1 MVTVNVLWL
10 MYSFLWWVVL
20 HCAGF
25 WNSIFF
31 HKNVIKVNP
40 GWDLKKAL
48 KWLSL
53 QTFSLSVS
61 PVLGGTVA
69 EWPPWT
75 TKWSSYVSFSYP
87 AFDIP
92 KVLLYIQCWFLTRSA
107 EPTIVEFGER
117 AVVFLNNTIT
127 LTCETNGT
135 PKPNI
140 TWWFQGQEIF
150 PDRTPGYRLVV
161 ILIPKAWPSQKDC
174 ITLTFFLFKANYHYR
189 TMSQS

>member
-1 MVTVNVLWL
+1 

-20 HCAGF
+20 QCAGF

-31 HKNVIKVNP
+31 HKNVIKVNR
-40 GWDLKKAL
+40 GWDLKKQ

-53 QTFSLSVS
+53 RTFSLSVS
-61 PVLGGTVA
+61 PVSDGTVA

-75 TKWSSYVSFSYP
+75 TKSFSYVSFSYP
-87 AFDIP
+87 ALGIP
-92 KVLLYIQCWFLTRSA
+92 KVCLYIQYWFPSRSA

-150 PDRTPGYRLVV
+150 PDRTPGYRSV
-161 ILIPKAWPSQKDC
+161 IILYQKHEQLKKIALPWHC
-174 ITLTFFLFKANYHYR
+174 FF
-189 TMSQS
+189 